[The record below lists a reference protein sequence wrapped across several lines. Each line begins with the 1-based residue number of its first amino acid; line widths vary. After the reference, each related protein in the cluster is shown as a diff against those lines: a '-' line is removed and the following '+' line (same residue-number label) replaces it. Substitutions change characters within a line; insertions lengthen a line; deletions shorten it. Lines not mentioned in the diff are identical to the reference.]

1 MAKPDFITCYEA
13 YFERVNRYLRVRV
26 DRTWDADDLTAIVF
40 TKAYEHYDDYD
51 PRSSFGSWIFRI
63 AHNTYIDFLRRQRER
78 VEDDRFFNIRVDD
91 TWQPEKRT
99 IGREEMARLRECFRR
114 LPEEQ
119 RDVLILRFFGELKI
133 AQIAEVLDK
142 SESAVKMIA
151 HRGIRRLR
159 ELYQASEGG
168 NGEHER

>member
-1 MAKPDFITCYEA
+1 MEKPDFITYYEA

-26 DRTWDADDLTAIVF
+26 SRTWDADDLTTIVF
-40 TKAYEHYDDYD
+40 TKAYEHYAEYN

-63 AHNTYIDFLRRQRER
+63 AHNTYIDFLRRQREQ
-78 VEDDRFFNIRVDD
+78 VADDQFFNIRADD
-91 TWQPEKRT
+91 TWQPEKRA
-99 IGREEMARLRECFRR
+99 IGREEMAYLRDCFQC
-114 LPEEQ
+114 LPDDQ

-133 AQIAEVLDK
+133 AQIAEVLGK
-142 SESAVKMIA
+142 SESAVKMIS

-168 NGEHER
+168 NKNHEG